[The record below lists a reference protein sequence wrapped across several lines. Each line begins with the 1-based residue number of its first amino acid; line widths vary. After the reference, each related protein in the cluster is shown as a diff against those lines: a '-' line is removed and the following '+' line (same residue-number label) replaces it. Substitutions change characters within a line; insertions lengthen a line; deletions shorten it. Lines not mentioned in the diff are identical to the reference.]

1 MDSLVECKLELEP
14 PLERDMA
21 DSAVACTLARLAACE
36 RDLMACKAV
45 SHSGSRAAALRYI
58 GLARQ
63 MLEPAPNPSRG
74 SRGSVRRPLSS
85 CFNRTAR
92 ASAAAR

>member
-21 DSAVACTLARLAACE
+21 GSAVACTLARLAACE

-63 MLEPAPNPSRG
+63 MLEHPEAPAG
-74 SRGSVRRPLSS
+74 RPGRAV
-85 CFNRTAR
+85 CTAR
-92 ASAAAR
+92 LAPRAQARGGGLA